1 MLSSNRHRKEVI
13 IMSNPAET
21 LPTTPTQPE
30 LEKTVEE
37 EVETEEWDPEQLTL
51 EQIASVK
58 YEPLGGKG

>member
-1 MLSSNRHRKEVI
+1 
-13 IMSNPAET
+13 MSNPVET